1 MLLLRLTLQS
11 LANRWLTALL
21 TAAAIAFSVA
31 LLLGVEKVRTGA
43 KESFANTISG
53 TDLIIGAR
61 SGPVQ
66 LLLYSV
72 FRIGNATA
80 NISWDSYQTIASDP
94 SVAWTVPLS
103 LGDSHRGFR
112 VLGTTTAYFEHYR
125 YRGGQQL
132 RFAEGEPF
140 SDLYDAVIG
149 ADVAAALGY
158 KLGDPMIVSHGLGDA
173 GFAQHDDK
181 PFRVAGILRKTGT
194 PVDRTVHVSLEG
206 IEAIHI
212 GWETGAQTGPS
223 VSAEA
228 ARAMELQPKSV
239 TAVLVGLKSKFATF
253 RLQRMVNEYRAEPL
267 LAIIPGVALH
277 ELWGVIGMAET
288 ALGAVSVMVVVTA
301 MLGMATTIFASL
313 NERRREMAILR
324 ALGAPP
330 RTILG
335 LLLTES
341 ALLAVAGA
349 ALGAALL
356 YAGLFALQPLI
367 DSVYGIYLPIGLPS
381 PREWGMLAAI
391 AGAGL
396 VAGLPPAIR
405 AYRLSLA
412 DGMTVRV

>member
-1 MLLLRLTLQS
+1 
-11 LANRWLTALL
+11 
-21 TAAAIAFSVA
+21 
-31 LLLGVEKVRTGA
+31 
-43 KESFANTISG
+43 
-53 TDLIIGAR
+53 
-61 SGPVQ
+61 
-66 LLLYSV
+66 
-72 FRIGNATA
+72 
-80 NISWDSYQTIASDP
+80 
-94 SVAWTVPLS
+94 
-103 LGDSHRGFR
+103 
-112 VLGTTTAYFEHYR
+112 
-125 YRGGQQL
+125 
-132 RFAEGEPF
+132 
-140 SDLYDAVIG
+140 
-149 ADVAAALGY
+149 
-158 KLGDPMIVSHGLGDA
+158 
-173 GFAQHDDK
+173 
-181 PFRVAGILRKTGT
+181 
-194 PVDRTVHVSLEG
+194 
-206 IEAIHI
+206 
-212 GWETGAQTGPS
+212 
-223 VSAEA
+223 
-228 ARAMELQPKSV
+228 MELQPKSV

-341 ALLAVAGA
+341 ALLAAAGA
-349 ALGAALL
+349 TLGAALL
-356 YAGLFALQPLI
+356 YAGLFLLRPVI
-367 DSVYGIYLPIGLPS
+367 DSVYGIYLPVGLPS
-381 PREWGMLAAI
+381 EREWAMLAAI